1 MNNPISEPALV
12 QEDVAASAPSKAKMA
27 CQIILFASATVS
39 LANGVLELIF
49 LVVHHI

>member
-27 CQIILFASATVS
+27 CQISSLQVPLFPLQMVY
-39 LANGVLELIF
+39 
-49 LVVHHI
+49 